1 MYFNLELILLNFFMY
16 LLIWRGENDEIY
28 YYVSIVK
35 YSFLVNDKGI
45 FVFVV
50 EISCLVYG
58 TCIGYF
64 FFLILIDNVRFENS
78 MFDSVYG
85 NINMYNF

>member
-1 MYFNLELILLNFFMY
+1 M
-16 LLIWRGENDEIY
+16 
-28 YYVSIVK
+28 K

-85 NINMYNF
+85 NINM